1 MHLQNTQTVYKIIL
15 CNVITTLHNANTT
28 TLHNTKDLNS
38 VSAKSNLYIYILI
51 FNEPV
56 QTHKRFNMVHGN

>member
-15 CNVITTLHNANTT
+15 CEVITTLHNANTT
-28 TLHNTKDLNS
+28 TLRNAKDLNS
-38 VSAKSNLYIYILI
+38 VSTKSNLYILI

-56 QTHKRFNMVHGN
+56 